1 MKKLQLKKSL
11 LQIWL
16 ISYLLVL
23 IVPLVMSQILYQASY
38 RALEENAASLSQS
51 ALSQTVS
58 AMDRVAQEV
67 QSLGRELLARQEVE
81 SLLYAST
88 PLSAFKLEKAGLLR
102 NEMLTRA
109 AYSACVTDVYLIFS
123 RPGLVVSTRG
133 YYDSL
138 DVFDQMLKREFT
150 CSLEQLESWTNHT
163 GTLQFK
169 MLGNTSE
176 ANQVLAHMTD
186 SPSISVSEVTVLFV
200 LDIELLRSVM
210 ENRDGKDEGLQFWA
224 VSPSGRILAPA
235 NASQTAM
242 QVDTEDDVGETMQYQ
257 NVNGERIAVLQMSSL
272 QTGWRFFSAVLLTE
286 YTAQLQQVRNWY
298 LLYLAVCIALG
309 VGFSLYFAWC
319 QYKPVRRLFQML
331 GHDGPDTQ
339 EGQEYAQL
347 EAGLTSLLR
356 KSQGYEREIDRQ
368 KARLRQDSLVRM
380 LMGSLHSDQAFQAA
394 CADYDLHFSTSQ
406 FGVIG
411 IELRDYSNLFLEGH
425 ADESEETLELAGYVV
440 TSVTEELLR
449 EFCDGYVCSLE
460 GSLYAILSPREL
472 VPAEEME
479 KFLERIREI
488 CLKAETFLR
497 ERMGIC
503 VSFYIS
509 GLQTGRKSGMTG
521 IHQAFQETVW
531 GMEQMEGFRLEM
543 PAAVRQDLL
552 PLVGESGENLPV
564 SMSDSAIRRRQFCAA
579 ALAGD
584 LDQVDQLYLE
594 LRTSG
599 LAQMDRS
606 FSSIRLQTMFLLDY
620 LVSNLDQPPCQPEDT
635 ARLEELIEGI
645 RAARHTGQL
654 AGLIHEAAELVH
666 SLHSRTTDREE
677 ESLCVRVC
685 RYIND
690 HYQDPNISVASIAD
704 QFGISQSYLLRQFKR
719 GVNGG
724 VLDYIHQRRV
734 DTAKLLLRESDDT
747 IEHIATAVGY
757 SNSLALIRAFKRLE
771 GTTPTA
777 WRRVMNP

>member
-1 MKKLQLKKSL
+1 M
-11 LQIWL
+11 
-16 ISYLLVL
+16 
-23 IVPLVMSQILYQASY
+23 VMY
-38 RALEENAASLSQS
+38 AA
-51 ALSQTVS
+51 
-58 AMDRVAQEV
+58 
-67 QSLGRELLARQEVE
+67 
-81 SLLYAST
+81 
-88 PLSAFKLEKAGLLR
+88 
-102 NEMLTRA
+102 
-109 AYSACVTDVYLIFS
+109 
-123 RPGLVVSTRG
+123 
-133 YYDSL
+133 
-138 DVFDQMLKREFT
+138 
-150 CSLEQLESWTNHT
+150 
-163 GTLQFK
+163 
-169 MLGNTSE
+169 
-176 ANQVLAHMTD
+176 
-186 SPSISVSEVTVLFV
+186 
-200 LDIELLRSVM
+200 
-210 ENRDGKDEGLQFWA
+210 
-224 VSPSGRILAPA
+224 
-235 NASQTAM
+235 
-242 QVDTEDDVGETMQYQ
+242 
-257 NVNGERIAVLQMSSL
+257 
-272 QTGWRFFSAVLLTE
+272 WR
-286 YTAQLQQVRNWY
+286 
-298 LLYLAVCIALG
+298 AVC
-309 VGFSLYFAWC
+309 
-319 QYKPVRRLFQML
+319 
-331 GHDGPDTQ
+331 
-339 EGQEYAQL
+339 
-347 EAGLTSLLR
+347 
-356 KSQGYEREIDRQ
+356 
-368 KARLRQDSLVRM
+368 
-380 LMGSLHSDQAFQAA
+380 
-394 CADYDLHFSTSQ
+394 
-406 FGVIG
+406 
-411 IELRDYSNLFLEGH
+411 
-425 ADESEETLELAGYVV
+425 
-440 TSVTEELLR
+440 
-449 EFCDGYVCSLE
+449 
-460 GSLYAILSPREL
+460 AILSPREL

-488 CLKAETFLR
+488 CLKAEAFLR